1 MSTANERRL
10 AAVAMLEKIGEDLDN
25 ATQLIRHD
33 LDLGS
38 VELFNDPPF
47 ETTTENPE
55 MALCIAFV
63 NATER
68 QQQASAL
75 LRQHVENIY
84 GAELAA
90 FMFEDE
96 NELCKTLA
104 RARGI

>member
-1 MSTANERRL
+1 MNTANERRL
-10 AAVAMLEKIGEDLDN
+10 AAVGMLEKIGEDLDH
-25 ATQLIRHD
+25 AAQLIRH
-33 LDLGS
+33 DLGS

-55 MALCIAFV
+55 TALCIAFV